1 MKSFRLSLFVALFC
15 IGIILAPTTPV
26 TALDETQLGNLSTN
40 CASIKVQLKTLQKT
54 DSRMRVYLGSKY
66 EIILTNFMTNLN
78 LRLIKDDYADQEL
91 AGLQTTFSSERERF
105 KSDFTAY
112 SQSLES
118 LIGIDCQSEP
128 QKFYDQLEV
137 VRTKR
142 ADAQASCDRMR
153 EVIDWHRSAV
163 LKLWESLPS

>member
-15 IGIILAPTTPV
+15 IGIILAPTTTV

-142 ADAQASCDRMR
+142 ADVQASCDRMR

>member
-1 MKSFRLSLFVALFC
+1 
-15 IGIILAPTTPV
+15 
-26 TALDETQLGNLSTN
+26 
-40 CASIKVQLKTLQKT
+40 
-54 DSRMRVYLGSKY
+54 
-66 EIILTNFMTNLN
+66 MTNLN

-142 ADAQASCDRMR
+142 ADVQASCDRMR